1 MEEEKRKKKNKK
13 KKNKNNTSTEEI
25 QVSNNK
31 NKAEVESFE
40 QDTRAL
46 EKKNGN
52 AESVAEKVSN
62 GKDAVER
69 KDFEILLQE
78 KLAQFAVIQVSKDD
92 EIKRLKHENQ
102 TLLQKEASIEEEVK
116 QLKEE
121 KYSWLQKE
129 NCKDEDIERLKDEK
143 SLLLQKEVTTD
154 SELKK
159 LRYENV
165 CLKKEVEQLRESL
178 ENLSQDHRQL
188 STKLIAV
195 QTGFQQLEMEARVRA
210 RVEQDVSVATKGVSK
225 RWLVWGSSKD
235 PVAEAVVIAE
245 ESCMQKEAAAA
256 IVEKLVCENA
266 ELMEKVNQLHTTID
280 QLNQK
285 CYNVRESRPHANTE
299 ENATTPLQLEFKE
312 KSENE
317 KQINS
322 LVETNDTFISIANS
336 GGIETDQPF
345 ISVTKDVGTETDQPA
360 IISTNND
367 DTFYIDSETE
377 VSTLSKDLVTMTDV
391 QNCLS
396 MPDSAA
402 VIGEAKQTA
411 SDAVRE
417 SAETIIHN
425 EETVPFSD
433 APLMGAPLRLFS
445 FFKNYVSGA
454 DLVKSKNSVSS
465 RGIS

>member
-78 KLAQFAVIQVSKDD
+78 KLAQFAVIQASKDDEIVTLKHENQALFQKEVSKDD

-210 RVEQDVSVATKGVSK
+210 RVEQDVSVATKGVS
-225 RWLVWGSSKD
+225 
-235 PVAEAVVIAE
+235 
-245 ESCMQKEAAAA
+245 
-256 IVEKLVCENA
+256 
-266 ELMEKVNQLHTTID
+266 KVNQLHTTID